1 MIQAIFFDLDG
12 TLRHNSPSGGEFFAD
27 YASQL
32 GLRIGPEDRLR
43 AMRWE
48 HCYWANSMDLKA
60 DKQIYREENRE
71 FWRNY
76 CRRQLTALGASKE
89 QVKEFT
95 PKVSQY
101 MDDSYHPKSIVP
113 EDVLQLLP
121 RLQQAGYSL
130 AVVSNREKP
139 YQQEIEALGI
149 ASYFVFTLAGG
160 EVKAWKPEPDIFY
173 HACRKMEIGPSQ
185 SIYVGDNYFA
195 DVVGSRRAGLQ
206 PVLYDPRGIFPDA
219 GCPVLTSF
227 DQLPS
232 VLENL

>member
-1 MIQAIFFDLDG
+1 
-12 TLRHNSPSGGEFFAD
+12 
-27 YASQL
+27 
-32 GLRIGPEDRLR
+32 
-43 AMRWE
+43 
-48 HCYWANSMDLKA
+48 
-60 DKQIYREENRE
+60 
-71 FWRNY
+71 
-76 CRRQLTALGASKE
+76 
-89 QVKEFT
+89 
-95 PKVSQY
+95 
-101 MDDSYHPKSIVP
+101 VP

>member
-1 MIQAIFFDLDG
+1 
-12 TLRHNSPSGGEFFAD
+12 
-27 YASQL
+27 
-32 GLRIGPEDRLR
+32 
-43 AMRWE
+43 
-48 HCYWANSMDLKA
+48 
-60 DKQIYREENRE
+60 
-71 FWRNY
+71 
-76 CRRQLTALGASKE
+76 
-89 QVKEFT
+89 
-95 PKVSQY
+95 

-113 EDVLQLLP
+113 EDALQLLAQ
-121 RLQQAGYSL
+121 LQQSGYSL

-139 YQQEIEALGI
+139 YQYEIEALGI
-149 ASYFVFTLAGG
+149 ASYFAFALAGG
-160 EVKAWKPEPDIFY
+160 EIKAWKPEPDIFY
-173 HACRKMEIGPSQ
+173 HACRRMEINPSQ

>member
-32 GLRIGPEDRLR
+32 GLRIGSDDRLR

-48 HCYWANSMDLKA
+48 HYYWANSMELKA
-60 DKQIYREENRE
+60 DKQIYRDENQG

-76 CRRQLTALGASKE
+76 CRRQLIALGALNE
-89 QVKEFT
+89 QVEEFT
-95 PKVSQY
+95 PKISQY
-101 MDDSYHPKSIVP
+101 MDDAYHPKSIVP

-121 RLQQAGYSL
+121 QLQQAGYSL

-160 EVKAWKPEPDIFY
+160 EVNAWKPEPDIFY
-173 HACRKMEIGPSQ
+173 HACKRMDTDPSQ
-185 SIYVGDNYFA
+185 SLYVGDNYFA